1 MLVHISRRAIGSRLF
16 TETIRCIPS
25 RSTQSLQP
33 RADANNCCVF
43 STLQIALC
51 YWPGMV
57 EWPIFAAHVLAV
69 AASNCFLAAPNCVQ
83 PCAVNLLTD
92 VPQRYGDTSMK
103 RKSLLLAIL
112 APALVSAG
120 CCCCPWLRRPAPVA
134 ACPPPCPPPA
144 CNPCATAP
152 VTYGAPV
159 APVAPYAPPPQW

>member
-1 MLVHISRRAIGSRLF
+1 MSPSGGRRERNPLALRGETASDRARLLYSAHRNPQTRYSPISRATNLGNSFPFDLHFIGRELWLS
-16 TETIRCIPS
+16 
-25 RSTQSLQP
+25 
-33 RADANNCCVF
+33 ANFALSEPALAAANCP
-43 STLQIALC
+43 A
-51 YWPGMV
+51 G
-57 EWPIFAAHVLAV
+57 LAV
-69 AASNCFLAAPNCVQ
+69 IES
-83 PCAVNLLTD
+83 TD

-134 ACPPPCPPPA
+134 ACPPPCPPP